1 MPIGQGSDFYDG
13 IDRKGEREQRLLDK
27 VYEWWDSLDEQEQW
41 DIIADYQPENIN
53 EDTNPD
59 EEFGNMYTSEQI
71 EIWQRETNPA
81 SELTKEEVDGIIA
94 DGEYEERKLK
104 GDDI

>member
-1 MPIGQGSDFYDG
+1 MPIGNSPDLPEYD
-13 IDRKGEREQRLLDK
+13 KEREQEQK
-27 VYEWWDSLDEQEQW
+27 VLNTVYDWWDSLDSQEQW

-71 EIWQRETNPA
+71 EIWQSETNPA
-81 SELTKEEVDGIIA
+81 VDLSEEEIDSIIA
-94 DGEYEERKLK
+94 DREFEERRE
-104 GDDI
+104 GEW